1 MISVFLVFNCECIII
16 HASSIALQQGKKAEI
31 RQKIEQ
37 VRNGVTDFT
46 NSIEGMRITRDSK
59 NSAMDKLQTDIKVG
73 GRGNVNFV
81 YKLDD
86 EQMRGRRFATNLR
99 VLYM

>member
-1 MISVFLVFNCECIII
+1 MTKLVVI
-16 HASSIALQQGKKAEI
+16 LQQCKKTEI

-59 NSAMDKLQTDIKVG
+59 NSAIDKLQKEIRVSNIPLASIKIS
-73 GRGNVNFV
+73 N
-81 YKLDD
+81 
-86 EQMRGRRFATNLR
+86 
-99 VLYM
+99 

>member
-1 MISVFLVFNCECIII
+1 MTRLVVI
-16 HASSIALQQGKKAEI
+16 LQQCKKTEI

-59 NSAMDKLQTDIKVG
+59 NSAIDKLQKEIRVSNRPLASIKIS
-73 GRGNVNFV
+73 N
-81 YKLDD
+81 
-86 EQMRGRRFATNLR
+86 
-99 VLYM
+99 

>member
-1 MISVFLVFNCECIII
+1 MTKLVVI
-16 HASSIALQQGKKAEI
+16 LQQCKKTEI

-59 NSAMDKLQTDIKVG
+59 NSAIDKLQKEIRVSIRPLASIKKS
-73 GRGNVNFV
+73 N
-81 YKLDD
+81 
-86 EQMRGRRFATNLR
+86 
-99 VLYM
+99 

>member
-1 MISVFLVFNCECIII
+1 MTKLVVI
-16 HASSIALQQGKKAEI
+16 LQQCKKTEI

-59 NSAMDKLQTDIKVG
+59 NSAIDKLQKEIRVSDRPLASIKKS
-73 GRGNVNFV
+73 N
-81 YKLDD
+81 
-86 EQMRGRRFATNLR
+86 
-99 VLYM
+99 

>member
-1 MISVFLVFNCECIII
+1 MTKLVVI
-16 HASSIALQQGKKAEI
+16 LQQCKKTEI

-59 NSAMDKLQTDIKVG
+59 NSAIDKLQKEI
-73 GRGNVNFV
+73 
-81 YKLDD
+81 
-86 EQMRGRRFATNLR
+86 R
-99 VLYM
+99 VSNRPLASIEISN

>member
-1 MISVFLVFNCECIII
+1 MTKLVVI
-16 HASSIALQQGKKAEI
+16 LQQCKKTEI

-59 NSAMDKLQTDIKVG
+59 NSAIDKLQKEIRVSNKPLASIKIS
-73 GRGNVNFV
+73 N
-81 YKLDD
+81 
-86 EQMRGRRFATNLR
+86 
-99 VLYM
+99 

>member
-1 MISVFLVFNCECIII
+1 MTKLVVI
-16 HASSIALQQGKKAEI
+16 LQQCKKTEI

-59 NSAMDKLQTDIKVG
+59 NSAIDKLQKEIRVSNRPLASIKIS
-73 GRGNVNFV
+73 N
-81 YKLDD
+81 
-86 EQMRGRRFATNLR
+86 
-99 VLYM
+99 

>member
-1 MISVFLVFNCECIII
+1 MTKLVVI
-16 HASSIALQQGKKAEI
+16 LQQCKKTEI

-59 NSAMDKLQTDIKVG
+59 NSAIDKLQKEIRVSNRPSASIKIS
-73 GRGNVNFV
+73 N
-81 YKLDD
+81 
-86 EQMRGRRFATNLR
+86 
-99 VLYM
+99 

>member
-1 MISVFLVFNCECIII
+1 MTKLVVI
-16 HASSIALQQGKKAEI
+16 LQQCKKTEI

-59 NSAMDKLQTDIKVG
+59 NSAIDKLQKEI
-73 GRGNVNFV
+73 
-81 YKLDD
+81 
-86 EQMRGRRFATNLR
+86 R
-99 VLYM
+99 VSNRPLASTKISN

>member
-1 MISVFLVFNCECIII
+1 MTKLVVI
-16 HASSIALQQGKKAEI
+16 LQQCKKTEI

-59 NSAMDKLQTDIKVG
+59 NSAIDKLQKEIRVSNRQLASIKIS
-73 GRGNVNFV
+73 N
-81 YKLDD
+81 
-86 EQMRGRRFATNLR
+86 
-99 VLYM
+99 

>member
-1 MISVFLVFNCECIII
+1 MTKLVVI
-16 HASSIALQQGKKAEI
+16 LQQCKKTEI

-59 NSAMDKLQTDIKVG
+59 NSAIDKLQKEIRVSKRPLASIKIS
-73 GRGNVNFV
+73 N
-81 YKLDD
+81 
-86 EQMRGRRFATNLR
+86 
-99 VLYM
+99 